1 MLLSFAVFLLGG
13 MFSFSAPVNLGVG
26 YDEPE
31 PTIPG
36 HGKSPITGDSEMS
49 VYTAV
54 PLEFENISLSWFN
67 QELTLDTGV
76 DSCRICVSSAADCG
90 ESYYVVFPSSRQ
102 IHLLNVPCGCY
113 VSVCKPGYIP
123 YMQELAQVLYVQNQS
138 FSDDASIASNKV
150 VVGRNVTNAKAEG
163 PVVVKNGEL
172 TIDAT
177 EGVVLQN
184 DFKVNVGAS
193 LLINTGN

>member
-36 HGKSPITGDSEMS
+36 HGKS
-49 VYTAV
+49 

>member
-1 MLLSFAVFLLGG
+1 
-13 MFSFSAPVNLGVG
+13 
-26 YDEPE
+26 
-31 PTIPG
+31 
-36 HGKSPITGDSEMS
+36 
-49 VYTAV
+49 
-54 PLEFENISLSWFN
+54 
-67 QELTLDTGV
+67 
-76 DSCRICVSSAADCG
+76 
-90 ESYYVVFPSSRQ
+90 
-102 IHLLNVPCGCY
+102 
-113 VSVCKPGYIP
+113 
-123 YMQELAQVLYVQNQS
+123 MQELAQVLYVQNQS

>member
-1 MLLSFAVFLLGG
+1 
-13 MFSFSAPVNLGVG
+13 
-26 YDEPE
+26 
-31 PTIPG
+31 
-36 HGKSPITGDSEMS
+36 
-49 VYTAV
+49 
-54 PLEFENISLSWFN
+54 
-67 QELTLDTGV
+67 
-76 DSCRICVSSAADCG
+76 
-90 ESYYVVFPSSRQ
+90 
-102 IHLLNVPCGCY
+102 
-113 VSVCKPGYIP
+113 
-123 YMQELAQVLYVQNQS
+123 MQELAQVLYVQNQS
-138 FSDDASIASNKV
+138 FSDDASIASNNV